1 MPSSTRSLISTTTVA
16 AAIGASVFAL
26 AGCSAP
32 DPNRKYK
39 TDLNSLSADLSPELM
54 NTAQT
59 YDESRMDWVV
69 NRDQDLRS
77 AWTDMGRLWLTD
89 KPRPLSPYPIM
100 QTGGNP

>member
-1 MPSSTRSLISTTTVA
+1 MSSKTRSLISTAALATTMGA
-16 AAIGASVFAL
+16 AVFAL
-26 AGCSAP
+26 TGCKAS

-39 TDLNSLSADLSPELM
+39 TDLDSLSADLSPELS
-54 NTAQT
+54 NTSQT
-59 YDESRMDWVV
+59 PDESRMDWVV

-77 AWTDMGRLWLTD
+77 AWTDMGRFWLTD

>member
-1 MPSSTRSLISTTTVA
+1 MPSSTRSLISTATVA
-16 AAIGASVFAL
+16 TAIGLSVFAL
-26 AGCSAP
+26 TGCKSSDP
-32 DPNRKYK
+32 DRKYR
-39 TDLNSLSADLSPELM
+39 TDLDSLSADLSPELM
-54 NTAQT
+54 NTSQT
-59 YDESRMDWVV
+59 KDESRMDWVV